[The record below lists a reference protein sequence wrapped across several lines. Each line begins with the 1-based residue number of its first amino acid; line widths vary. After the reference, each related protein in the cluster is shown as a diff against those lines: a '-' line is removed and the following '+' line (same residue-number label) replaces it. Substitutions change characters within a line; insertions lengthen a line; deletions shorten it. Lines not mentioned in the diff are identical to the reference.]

1 MSMIRIP
8 KYKLLLAICDLLILE
23 FSFFIAYHLTIR
35 KIFYDKTE
43 IDLLFFLFSLLVSS
57 VFLFI
62 FQSNNLYKIN
72 VFLTRALQLVL
83 LIKSFFYGSLILIL
97 ILFIVNFPFGL
108 SSRLFFLL
116 YVFIL
121 LALEFIFRIFVFKPL
136 YERLSKNEILNRKVL
151 IVGAGKSGKS
161 LAAKLLVEDFLGF
174 DIIGFADDK
183 VPKGTEIAR
192 NIKVLGR
199 VDEIVNSD
207 NHFDIDEVIISIDNI
222 SYEELMKMIEQF
234 NKKHWMVRVNS
245 ELFKTISENLIVE
258 KYGEVSLINSSPQV
272 KSELTIYFKTIFDK
286 IIALLGLILLLPF
299 FIVIAIII
307 KLTSKGPVF
316 YKQKRIGKDGK
327 EFNFLKFR
335 SMTVVDGEDE
345 ERKKKMLK
353 FMKEDQTEGN
363 GDTKV
368 INERR
373 VTRIGKFLRKY
384 SLDELPQLINV
395 LKGEMSLVGP
405 RPCLPYEFEHYEEWQ
420 KERVKV
426 LPGCTGVWQVYGRS
440 KVNFKDSVVMDLY
453 YIHNMS
459 PWLDL
464 QLIIK
469 TIPVLLF
476 GKGGK

>member
-1 MSMIRIP
+1 
-8 KYKLLLAICDLLILE
+8 
-23 FSFFIAYHLTIR
+23 
-35 KIFYDKTE
+35 
-43 IDLLFFLFSLLVSS
+43 
-57 VFLFI
+57 
-62 FQSNNLYKIN
+62 
-72 VFLTRALQLVL
+72 
-83 LIKSFFYGSLILIL
+83 
-97 ILFIVNFPFGL
+97 
-108 SSRLFFLL
+108 
-116 YVFIL
+116 
-121 LALEFIFRIFVFKPL
+121 
-136 YERLSKNEILNRKVL
+136 
-151 IVGAGKSGKS
+151 
-161 LAAKLLVEDFLGF
+161 
-174 DIIGFADDK
+174 
-183 VPKGTEIAR
+183 
-192 NIKVLGR
+192 
-199 VDEIVNSD
+199 
-207 NHFDIDEVIISIDNI
+207 
-222 SYEELMKMIEQF
+222 
-234 NKKHWMVRVNS
+234 MVRVNS

-286 IIALLGLILLLPF
+286 IIALLGLILSLPF

-368 INERR
+368 INEQR